1 MGLAFNIGFDY
12 VLGENNYFNIDI
24 KKYDLATDV
33 VIDAGAAGIATA
45 DVDLDPLA
53 ISIGYGWRF

>member
-1 MGLAFNIGFDY
+1 M
-12 VLGENNYFNIDI
+12 
-24 KKYDLATDV
+24 V
-33 VIDAGAAGIATA
+33 VDAGAAGIATA